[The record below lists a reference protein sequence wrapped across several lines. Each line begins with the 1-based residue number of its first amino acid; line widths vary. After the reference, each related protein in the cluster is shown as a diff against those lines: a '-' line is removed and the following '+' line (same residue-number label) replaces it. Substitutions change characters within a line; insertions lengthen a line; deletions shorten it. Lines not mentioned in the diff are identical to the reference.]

1 MTFILDRLKEPS
13 SWASLASIL
22 AAFGIVLPPEV
33 VGYAIPVA
41 TGIFGLIGFF
51 LKEKARRAEPPVS
64 HKGAFLE

>member
-1 MTFILDRLKEPS
+1 MNFILDRLKEPS

-51 LKEKARRAEPPVS
+51 LKEKSRRQPVKAG
-64 HKGAFLE
+64 HGAFLE